1 MMFTSTPY
9 EHPQSYRTTMT
20 AESKKTCTYT
30 SLTLASEHVYL
41 LKDRQVG
48 IFSYENCASLMSTL
62 NMVSEAIRA
71 CHRISLL
78 VSSTKFRVIY

>member
-1 MMFTSTPY
+1 MSTATPY
-9 EHPQSYRTTMT
+9 EHPQSHRAAVT
-20 AESKKTCTYT
+20 AESKKTCTYYT

-41 LKDRQVG
+41 LKDRQIG

-62 NMVSEAIRA
+62 NVVSEAIRA

-78 VSSTKFRVIY
+78 GSSTKFRVIY

>member
-9 EHPQSYRTTMT
+9 EHPQSYRATMT

-30 SLTLASEHVYL
+30 SLTLANEHVYQ
-41 LKDRQVG
+41 LKDHQVG
-48 IFSYENCASLMSTL
+48 IFSYENSASSMSTL
-62 NMVSEAIRA
+62 NVVSEAIRT

-78 VSSTKFRVIY
+78 ASSTKFRVIY